1 MSKLALQLFGGFALR
16 TAAGDELR
24 IPPGKVRVLL
34 AYLAQRPGK
43 AYSRAHLIGFLW
55 GDHPE
60 AAARHSL
67 SQALTM
73 LRRSAGPVVGPKV
86 GDPETIA
93 LDFEQ
98 VEIDV
103 VAFRALI
110 DQHTEQALDR
120 AAEIYGPPL
129 IGLDVAEA
137 DVQDWLAAT
146 RLELQELAVSV
157 HERLLALAR
166 TAGDRTR
173 TVRIARELLEID
185 PAAEAA
191 HHALIADL
199 AAQGNLA
206 QALRQYRLCRQ
217 RMQDELGVGP
227 GEEIQALVRD
237 LAGRS
242 GGALEKA
249 GPADPSRPAVLVA
262 PVRSF
267 RSGNWTLVQGIVQD
281 VAAEFADFRSAQ
293 AQLSTLSVGSDPA
306 ASVAELSAKRGFS
319 YGLAIS
325 VAERHRE
332 AKLEVTLV
340 RASDGAVL
348 WEVTE
353 KLDPGAIFNPG
364 SIAGP
369 AISTIERDWLDAAR
383 AIPEEEWSGYTHL
396 LCGSEIYFNQWNA
409 PETWGRAMPY
419 FETAVARGAASQA
432 RARRDSMRAHLAI
445 WPGQARIAIWPGQD
459 DYNDV
464 HAAFMASCDRTLAAD
479 PTEPN
484 VRRMMATGYLHTGRI
499 SAAHWHFAR
508 GLRDTPN
515 DPNLNITF
523 SRYLTHIG
531 QPRRALAMARRAQQL
546 KPLHPD
552 CFWEQIG
559 LALYALERYDEAL
572 AALRRV
578 RSPSYYEHLYVAAC
592 QIGLE
597 HGTAAAQSIEQA
609 LADMSDLRLSAMDRL
624 LPYQDQ
630 TLRRRLHRHLRAAG
644 LPR

>member
-1 MSKLALQLFGGFALR
+1 MAKLALQLFGGFALR
-16 TAAGDELR
+16 SAAGDELHVQ
-24 IPPGKVRVLL
+24 PGKVRILM

-43 AYSRAHLIGFLW
+43 AYSRSHLVGFLW

-67 SQALTM
+67 SQALTT
-73 LRRSAGPVVGPKV
+73 LRRSAGPVVGPKA

-98 VEIDV
+98 VDVDV
-103 VAFRALI
+103 VAFRALA

-129 IGLDVAEA
+129 IGLDVAEL

-146 RLELQELAVSV
+146 RLELQDLAVSV
-157 HERLLALAR
+157 YESLLALAR
-166 TAGDRTR
+166 MAGDRTQ
-173 TVRIARELLEID
+173 TVRYARELLEID

-191 HHALIADL
+191 HHALIAAL

-206 QALRQYRLCRQ
+206 QALRQYQLCRQ

-242 GGALEKA
+242 GGAREKA

-267 RSGNWTLVQGIVQD
+267 RSGNWALVQGFVQD
-281 VAAEFADFRSAQ
+281 VAAEFAHFRSAR
-293 AQLSTLSVGSDPA
+293 AQLSTLSVGEGDPA
-306 ASVAELSAKRGFS
+306 ASVAELSAKRGFG

-325 VAERHRE
+325 VTERYRE

-340 RASDGAVL
+340 RATDGAVL
-348 WEVTE
+348 WEATE
-353 KLDPGAIFNPG
+353 KLDLGAIFNPG
-364 SIAGP
+364 RIAGP
-369 AISTIERDWLDAAR
+369 AISKIERDWLDAAR
-383 AIPEEEWSGYTHL
+383 AIPEQEWSGYTHL
-396 LCGSEIYFNQWNA
+396 LRGSEIYFNQWNA
-409 PETWGRAMPY
+409 PETWARAMPY

-445 WPGQARIAIWPGQD
+445 WPGHDTIRPGRD
-459 DYNDV
+459 DYDDV

-531 QPRRALAMARRAQQL
+531 QPRRALAVARRAQQL

-559 LALYALERYDEAL
+559 LALYALERNDEAL
-572 AALRRV
+572 AALRRI
-578 RSPSYYEHLYVAAC
+578 RSPSYYEHLYIAAS

-597 HGTAAAQSIEQA
+597 HGTAAAQSIERA
-609 LADMSDLRLSAMDRL
+609 LADMPDLRLSMMDRL